1 MRSHDQFV
9 ASATTDMVMTPIAT
23 VRAAAS
29 FTGFGNEKKFFIY
42 KSYR

>member
-1 MRSHDQFV
+1 V
-9 ASATTDMVMTPIAT
+9 KTPMAT

-29 FTGFGNEKKFFIY
+29 FTGLGKEKNRFIY